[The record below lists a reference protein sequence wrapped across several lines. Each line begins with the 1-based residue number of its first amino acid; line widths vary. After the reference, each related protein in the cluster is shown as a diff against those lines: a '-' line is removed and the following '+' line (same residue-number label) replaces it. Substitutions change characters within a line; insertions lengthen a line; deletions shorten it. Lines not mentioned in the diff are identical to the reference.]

1 MVFHFYFLH
10 LKQEEGNSSKK
21 FNFLLEFGNQ
31 PKKTISNMNLIQKRE
46 FKQKEEQKL
55 KLKKKNTVPNE
66 EKATHRNLKKRKKK
80 KFLNQF

>member
-1 MVFHFYFLH
+1 MVFHFNILH

-31 PKKTISNMNLIQKRE
+31 PKITILNMNLIQKRE

-55 KLKKKNTVPNE
+55 KLKKK
-66 EKATHRNLKKRKKK
+66 
-80 KFLNQF
+80 